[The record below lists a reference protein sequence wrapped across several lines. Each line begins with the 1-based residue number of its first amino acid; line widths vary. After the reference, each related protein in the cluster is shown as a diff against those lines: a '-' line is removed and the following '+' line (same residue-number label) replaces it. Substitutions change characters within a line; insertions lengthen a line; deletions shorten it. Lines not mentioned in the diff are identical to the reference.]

1 VKGRRLSKRART
13 RCATEI
19 DASSARVTNR
29 WKASRTRESTVLQW
43 SGGTSGLDQPDR
55 CFARSSVRRR
65 PDGDEA
71 SDPSPSTIARSR
83 EHSVRRLDP
92 LAEVSPF
99 AIEAR
104 GSAVGPA
111 LRRKTHRWLPGAW
124 VLVFDNVGCI
134 SRPDASGIA
143 SQSRSPQKGCGGRNS
158 SRRAEAPST
167 WVSRSETSDGAR
179 ETVYLA
185 WTTGR
190 AGSSGEAALRSLRA
204 RLKALRVGAAR
215 P

>member
-43 SGGTSGLDQPDR
+43 SGGRSGLDQPDR

-92 LAEVSPF
+92 LAEVSPSPLKR
-99 AIEAR
+99 EAR
-104 GSAVGPA
+104 RSDRPCAGKRTAGCRVHGCSSLTMWVASVGRTRPGSPLKAVRPKRAAAGETARGEPRH
-111 LRRKTHRWLPGAW
+111 LRLGCRGA
-124 VLVFDNVGCI
+124 
-134 SRPDASGIA
+134 
-143 SQSRSPQKGCGGRNS
+143 
-158 SRRAEAPST
+158 RRA
-167 WVSRSETSDGAR
+167 
-179 ETVYLA
+179 
-185 WTTGR
+185 TGR
-190 AGSSGEAALRSLRA
+190 AKLSTSRGQPGGQVRAA
-204 RLKALRVGAAR
+204 KQHFAASEHD
-215 P
+215 